1 MKIKPDVDSKARI
14 KVVGVGGAGCNVL
27 NTMISESRIQ
37 GVEFIAINTDVQA
50 LATNQ
55 APIKIEL
62 GKEITSGLGAGAK
75 PEIGEKAAKE
85 SQEEIRQYL
94 EGADMVFI
102 SAGMGGGTGTGAAPV
117 VAKIAK
123 ELGALTIGV
132 VTKPFNFE
140 GDKRA
145 RNAEIGIEN
154 MRREVDALI
163 TVPNQKL
170 LDFNDSKLTFL
181 EAFKVSDSVLS
192 QGVQGISDIIVLPGL
207 INVDFADVSTVMR
220 NSGTA
225 LMGIGIGSGENRA
238 EIAAKQAISSPLLE
252 VKIDGA
258 KGIVYNV
265 VMSPDVSMLEVDKA
279 SKIITESAS
288 PDAEII
294 YGTSIDENLNG
305 QIKITVIATGFDTG
319 NTYSD
324 YVPTSTQL
332 RQQIKPVNTTPVED
346 FSAVNSE
353 FEDYNFENSQ
363 NNYQITNPQAGFQN
377 VNSRYQGEN
386 FSQPRNPVPNDR
398 ETFNVNPNQ
407 NKLNTQPKQN
417 VQGNTSQ
424 NPNQVNQSS
433 NQTNQNR
440 GFFGN
445 FGFSNNNSQNVQHS
459 QSNLNQTNSQKI
471 NDYNEI
477 NPSQFEDDDYENINN
492 QNNNQE
498 EDDYM
503 VPPFLRNRK

>member
-1 MKIKPDVDSKARI
+1 MKINPNVDSKARI

-50 LATNQ
+50 LSVNQ

-62 GKEITSGLGAGAK
+62 GKQITSGLGAGAK

-85 SQEEIRQYL
+85 SEAEIRQYL
-94 EGADMVFI
+94 DGADMVFI
-102 SAGMGGGTGTGAAPV
+102 SAGMGGGTGTGAAPI

-154 MRREVDALI
+154 MKREVDALI

-170 LDFNDSKLTFL
+170 LDFNDSKLSFID
-181 EAFKVSDSVLS
+181 AFKVSDSVLS

-265 VMSPDVSMLEVDKA
+265 VMSPDVSMVEVDKA

-294 YGTSIDENLNG
+294 YGTSIDETLNG
-305 QIKITVIATGFDTG
+305 QIKITVIATGFDSGSSYT
-319 NTYSD
+319 NYQA
-324 YVPTSTQL
+324 PTPAVL

-346 FSAVNSE
+346 FSAVSEE
-353 FEDYNFENSQ
+353 FEEYRGQGYEPRSQ
-363 NNYQITNPQAGFQN
+363 SNEYRTQ
-377 VNSRYQGEN
+377 VNSSEN
-386 FSQPRNPVPNDR
+386 RS
-398 ETFNVNPNQ
+398 NVSEHSYGSTNSHSSVNSGSY
-407 NKLNTQPKQN
+407 N
-417 VQGNTSQ
+417 NTSY
-424 NPNQVNQSS
+424 S
-433 NQTNQNR
+433 NQTQPQNPQHRGLNQNTQNNEAPQQNQPSR
-440 GFFGN
+440 GFFGS
-445 FGFSNNNSQNVQHS
+445 FGFNNNQNNQNNQNQNNNKKSNEYSQIDP
-459 QSNLNQTNSQKI
+459 T
-471 NDYNEI
+471 
-477 NPSQFEDDDYENINN
+477 QFEEDDDYENNN
-492 QNNNQE
+492 QNKA

-503 VPPFLRNRK
+503 IPPFLRNRK

>member
-1 MKIKPDVDSKARI
+1 MKINPNVDSKARI

-50 LATNQ
+50 LSVNQ

-62 GKEITSGLGAGAK
+62 GKQITSGLGAGAK

-85 SQEEIRQYL
+85 SEAEIRQYL

-102 SAGMGGGTGTGAAPV
+102 SAGMGGGTGTGAAPI

-132 VTKPFNFE
+132 VTKPFQFE

-154 MRREVDALI
+154 MKREVDALI

-170 LDFNDSKLTFL
+170 LDFNDSKLTFI

-238 EIAAKQAISSPLLE
+238 EIAARQAISSPLLE

-265 VMSPDVSMLEVDKA
+265 VMSPDVSMIEVDKA

-294 YGTSIDENLNG
+294 YGTSIDESLNG
-305 QIKITVIATGFDTG
+305 QIKITVIATGFESG
-319 NTYSD
+319 SSYSN
-324 YVPTSTQL
+324 YQAPNPATL

-346 FSAVNSE
+346 FSNVSEE
-353 FEDYNFENSQ
+353 FEDYRGQQYDSRSQFSEYKNQPINSENFRSQ
-363 NNYQITNPQAGFQN
+363 NMDSVNENINNQSQFQN
-377 VNSRYQGEN
+377 SYQQAQSTQQRNSMQNNRVNEVAQ
-386 FSQPRNPVPNDR
+386 
-398 ETFNVNPNQ
+398 
-407 NKLNTQPKQN
+407 NTQTQ
-417 VQGNTSQ
+417 
-424 NPNQVNQSS
+424 PNK
-433 NQTNQNR
+433 
-440 GFFGN
+440 GFFGS
-445 FGFSNNNSQNVQHS
+445 FGFN
-459 QSNLNQTNSQKI
+459 
-471 NDYNEI
+471 
-477 NPSQFEDDDYENINN
+477 NN
-492 QNNNQE
+492 QNNNQTQNQNRKSNE
-498 EDDYM
+498 YNQIDSSQFEEDDDYESNNQNSNEDDYM
-503 VPPFLRNRK
+503 IPPFLRNRK

>member
-1 MKIKPDVDSKARI
+1 MKINPNVDSKARI

-50 LATNQ
+50 LSVNQ

-62 GKEITSGLGAGAK
+62 GKQITSGLGAGAK

-85 SQEEIRQYL
+85 SEAEIRQYL

-102 SAGMGGGTGTGAAPV
+102 SAGMGGGTGTGAAPI

-132 VTKPFNFE
+132 VTKPFQFE

-154 MRREVDALI
+154 MKREVDALI

-170 LDFNDSKLTFL
+170 LDFNDSKLTFI

-238 EIAAKQAISSPLLE
+238 EIAARQAISSPLLE

-265 VMSPDVSMLEVDKA
+265 VMSPDVSMVEVDKA

-294 YGTSIDENLNG
+294 YGTSIDESLNG
-305 QIKITVIATGFDTG
+305 QIKITVIATGFESG
-319 NTYSD
+319 SSYSN
-324 YVPTSTQL
+324 YQAPNPATL

-346 FSAVNSE
+346 FSNVSEE
-353 FEDYNFENSQ
+353 FEDYRGQQYDSRSQFSEYKNQPINSENFRSQ
-363 NNYQITNPQAGFQN
+363 NMDSVNENINNQSQFQN
-377 VNSRYQGEN
+377 SYQ
-386 FSQPRNPVPNDR
+386 QA
-398 ETFNVNPNQ
+398 Q
-407 NKLNTQPKQN
+407 NTQQRNSMQN
-417 VQGNTSQ
+417 NRVSEVAQNTQ
-424 NPNQVNQSS
+424 TQPNK
-433 NQTNQNR
+433 
-440 GFFGN
+440 GFFGS
-445 FGFSNNNSQNVQHS
+445 FGFN
-459 QSNLNQTNSQKI
+459 
-471 NDYNEI
+471 
-477 NPSQFEDDDYENINN
+477 NN
-492 QNNNQE
+492 QNNNQTQNQNRKSNE
-498 EDDYM
+498 YNQIDSSQFEEDDDYESNNQKSNEDDYM
-503 VPPFLRNRK
+503 IPPFLRNRK

>member
-37 GVEFIAINTDVQA
+37 GVEFIAINTDIQA

-62 GKEITSGLGAGAK
+62 GKQITSGLGAGAK

-170 LDFNDSKLTFL
+170 LDFNDNKLSFI

-265 VMSPDVSMLEVDKA
+265 VMSPDVTMLEVDKA

-294 YGTSIDENLNG
+294 YGTSIDETLNG

-319 NTYSD
+319 NTYPE

-332 RQQIKPVNTTPVED
+332 RQQIKQVNTTPVED

-353 FEDYNFENSQ
+353 YEDYTFEGSQ
-363 NNYQITNPQAGFQN
+363 NNYNSSSSYNSNSQASNSPMSFQN
-377 VNSRYQGEN
+377 TNSKYQNES
-386 FSQPRNPVPNDR
+386 FVQSRNNSKNER
-398 ETFNVNPNQ
+398 ESFNLNNVQ
-407 NKLNTQPKQN
+407 NKSNLNNQQN
-417 VQGNTSQ
+417 NLNNAGHNTNQG
-424 NPNQVNQSS
+424 
-433 NQTNQNR
+433 NQNR

-445 FGFSNNNSQNVQHS
+445 FGFSNNNNSQNNQNS
-459 QSNLNQTNSQKI
+459 QNQVNNQKI

-477 NPSQFEDDDYENINN
+477 NPTQFEDDDYENSSN
-492 QNNNQE
+492 QNNNQ

>member
-1 MKIKPDVDSKARI
+1 MKINPNVDSKARI

-50 LATNQ
+50 LSVNQ

-62 GKEITSGLGAGAK
+62 GKQITSGLGAGAK

-85 SQEEIRQYL
+85 SEAEIRQYL

-102 SAGMGGGTGTGAAPV
+102 SAGMGGGTGTGAAPI

-154 MRREVDALI
+154 MKREVDALI

-170 LDFNDSKLTFL
+170 LDFNDSKLSFI

-265 VMSPDVSMLEVDKA
+265 VMSPDVSMVEVDKA

-294 YGTSIDENLNG
+294 YGTSIDETLNG
-305 QIKITVIATGFDTG
+305 QIKITVIATGFDSGSSYT
-319 NTYSD
+319 NYQAPSPA
-324 YVPTSTQL
+324 VL

-346 FSAVNSE
+346 FNITE
-353 FEDYNFENSQ
+353 DFEDYRGSSYDSRNQSYDSRPQVNEHRASSNVSENRSQIADSSYGSYNNQTQPQNSQ
-363 NNYQITNPQAGFQN
+363 FTQSRVSTQN
-377 VNSRYQGEN
+377 
-386 FSQPRNPVPNDR
+386 
-398 ETFNVNPNQ
+398 NQ
-407 NKLNTQPKQN
+407 NNEVPQQ
-417 VQGNTSQ
+417 VQT
-424 NPNQVNQSS
+424 
-433 NQTNQNR
+433 NR
-440 GFFGN
+440 GFFGS
-445 FGFSNNNSQNVQHS
+445 FGFNNNQNNNQNNTQNSNNNQNKKS
-459 QSNLNQTNSQKI
+459 
-471 NDYNEI
+471 NDYNQI
-477 NPSQFEDDDYENINN
+477 DPTQFEEDDDYENNN
-492 QNNNQE
+492 QTTN

-503 VPPFLRNRK
+503 IPPFLRNRK